1 MIRLEAIGNL
11 GGDAIEKNINGQQ
24 YITFSVAVTE
34 RYKKADG
41 TSVDRVTWLSCIR
54 RGTGGILPYL
64 RKGTKVFIR
73 GTFKT
78 STYDYK
84 GQFAV
89 NIDVTVQEIE
99 LLSSNRDTQAPPP
112 PEEIPATHANQSP
125 Y

>member
-1 MIRLEAIGNL
+1 MIKLEAIGNL

-54 RGTGGILPYL
+54 KGTGGILPYL

-84 GQFAV
+84 GQSAV

-99 LLSSNRDTQAPPP
+99 LLSSNKDTQAPPP